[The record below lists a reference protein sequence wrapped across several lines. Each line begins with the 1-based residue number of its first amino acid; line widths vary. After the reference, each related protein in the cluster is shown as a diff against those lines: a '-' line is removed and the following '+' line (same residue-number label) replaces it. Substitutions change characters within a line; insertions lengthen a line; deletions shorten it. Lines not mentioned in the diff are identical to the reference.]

1 MKVGSR
7 KLIRGNAGGEQP
19 TRVDASRNAKK
30 RIDGPIADRSRMST
44 QRKSAGGVQSA
55 QAGGKPKAEPERS
68 AGDGNR
74 DSNRRSRLRGGAGA
88 SRRRFNSST
97 GDSIADRSWKCA
109 EGTIRRSADGESR
122 KRKPKEKARKRKPID
137 DEIVMMKTPETARSL
152 AFSFCALSQRADL
165 PCYRRR
171 TCAIL
176 SHHSER
182 WK

>member
-30 RIDGPIADRSRMST
+30 RIDGPIADRSWMST

-68 AGDGNR
+68 AEDGDR

-97 GDSIADRSWKCA
+97 GDSIADRSWKCV
-109 EGTIRRSADGESR
+109 EGTIQRSADGASR
-122 KRKPKEKARKRKPID
+122 KRKPKEKARKRKP
-137 DEIVMMKTPETARSL
+137 ML
-152 AFSFCALSQRADL
+152 APVLSRQTHL
-165 PCYRRR
+165 
-171 TCAIL
+171 
-176 SHHSER
+176 
-182 WK
+182 